1 MEQIEDDYKTAFK
14 ASHRVKVD
22 MLRLL
27 KSAIKNAEIEARHN
41 LTDDEII
48 AVMTREAKRRRESIQ
63 MFQQAGRTDLV
74 DKENAELQEL
84 MFYLP
89 TQFSDSEIE
98 TAVRETIA
106 ELNATSQDFGR
117 VMGTVMKKV
126 KGQADGE
133 RVSAAVK
140 KLLK

>member
-1 MEQIEDDYKTAFK
+1 MEKIEADYKTAFK
-14 ASHRVKVD
+14 AGHRPKVE
-22 MLRLL
+22 MLRML

-48 AVMTREAKRRRESIQ
+48 TVMTREAKRRRESIQ
-63 MFQQAGRTDLV
+63 MFQHAGRSDLV

-98 TAVRETIA
+98 AVGLEVIA
-106 ELNATSQDFGR
+106 ELKATAKDFGR
-117 VMGTVMKKV
+117 VMGAVMKKV
-126 KGQADGE
+126 KGQAEGE
-133 RVSAAVK
+133 RVSTAVK